1 MKKQWKKPLLLGVL
15 AIVAVAVTL
24 ASVAIMLFR
33 AAPTWYRPLAMDP
46 QRREAAAQ
54 RATNKLAMIQNEA
67 ARLRRDERLAER
79 AASTSTTSP
88 ATLAAPGRPITVSF
102 TEDELNAFFDKWAVW
117 NDWKSKYQR
126 YIEDPVVLLDDGR
139 IVIAAKVRDM
149 NTVASLHF
157 EPRVTEDGLL
167 NLRLARIL
175 GGKLPL
181 PEAVLSKYRTR
192 MSDAMAQNLPRWQ
205 RTAAIDSGGTP
216 NASAVAA
223 AMGRLA
229 LHVLEHEPADP
240 VLFLPL
246 VDANLRPRSV
256 AVRLTDVRIEDRT
269 LTLTVEPMSGAQ
281 RAELLKRIREGS
293 PVASASGP

>member
-1 MKKQWKKPLLLGVL
+1 MKPKWKKRLLLGLITVV
-15 AIVAVAVTL
+15 AIAVTL
-24 ASVAIMLFR
+24 ASVAVMLFR

-79 AASTSTTSP
+79 AASTSTTNP
-88 ATLAAPGRPITVSF
+88 ATIPAPGRPITVTF
-102 TEDELNAFFDKWAVW
+102 TEDELNAFFDKWAGW

-126 YIEDPVVLLDDGR
+126 YVEDPVVLLDDGR

-167 NLRLARIL
+167 SLRLARVL

-181 PEAVLSKYRTR
+181 PEAVLSKYRKR
-192 MSDAMAQNLPRWQ
+192 LSDAMAQNLPRWQ
-205 RTAAIDSGGTP
+205 HTASIDSGGTP

-223 AMGRLA
+223 TMGRLA

-269 LTLTVEPMSGAQ
+269 LTLTVEPMSGSQ
-281 RAELLKRIREGS
+281 RAELLKRIREGA
-293 PVASASGP
+293 PVASVNGP

>member
-1 MKKQWKKPLLLGVL
+1 
-15 AIVAVAVTL
+15 
-24 ASVAIMLFR
+24 
-33 AAPTWYRPLAMDP
+33 
-46 QRREAAAQ
+46 
-54 RATNKLAMIQNEA
+54 
-67 ARLRRDERLAER
+67 
-79 AASTSTTSP
+79 
-88 ATLAAPGRPITVSF
+88 
-102 TEDELNAFFDKWAVW
+102 
-117 NDWKSKYQR
+117 
-126 YIEDPVVLLDDGR
+126 
-139 IVIAAKVRDM
+139 VIAAKVRDM

-167 NLRLARIL
+167 NLRLVRIL

>member
-167 NLRLARIL
+167 NLRLVRIL

-192 MSDAMAQNLPRWQ
+192 LSDAMAQNLPRWQ